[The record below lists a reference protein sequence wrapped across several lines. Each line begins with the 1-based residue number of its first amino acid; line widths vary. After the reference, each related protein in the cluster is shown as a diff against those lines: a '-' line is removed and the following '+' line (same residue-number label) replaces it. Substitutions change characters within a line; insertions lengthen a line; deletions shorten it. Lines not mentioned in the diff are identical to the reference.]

1 MYSRMNIPE
10 TKKTIKHNTETT
22 RTSTK
27 PEINPGAGE
36 MWEVPTSY
44 KTFAM
49 LFEQSSRVEYIM

>member
-1 MYSRMNIPE
+1 MNIPE

-27 PEINPGAGE
+27 PEMNPGAGE